1 MVRINLLPAEIRAT
15 RERGRQQV
23 RLVVAGLVVAFV
35 MVGLYVFVLNQTAV
49 VRAHLEDVE
58 SEHAEVE
65 AGIASYAPYVELQG
79 AVSRRGEQISD
90 AMGASPDWMQILLT
104 ISRDIPGGVWL
115 TDLRLS
121 ADHGDE
127 EGGYLHMQGY
137 TYDHPSTAR
146 WLEGMEEISHFA
158 DVRCSFTVTD
168 LFRGLDLVRFEMS
181 ARVPGKVQDPLK
193 VGGGG

>member
-1 MVRINLLPAEIRAT
+1 MVRINLLPIEIQAT
-15 RERGRQQV
+15 REQARQQV
-23 RLVVAGLVVAFV
+23 RLVVTGLVVAFI
-35 MVGLYVFVLNQTAV
+35 MVGFYVFLLSQTAV

-58 SEHAEVE
+58 TEHAEVE

-79 AVSRRGEQISD
+79 AVGRRADQISD
-90 AMGASPDWMQILLT
+90 AMGASPDWMHVLLA

-127 EGGYLHMQGY
+127 EDGYLHMQGY

-146 WLEGMEEISHFA
+146 WLEGMEEISYFA

-181 ARVPGKVQDPLK
+181 ARVPGEVRDLVA